1 MRAFTQNPAIR
12 QQLIWIGAWF
22 VLGAFI
28 GFDNYAHGGGML
40 FGGLY
45 GWALAAEPGK
55 KRRWRMAAA
64 FWVAAL
70 LVFAS
75 LRPLPWVHQVPAVRR
90 ACRRER
96 SRATDAH
103 DLRVGSRRAC
113 SPRTIAGGWGP
124 CEGPHLIRGMSRRM
138 ADEKIHVEALVIGA
152 GPGGYVAGIRLG
164 QLKKKAMVVER
175 DKPGGICLNVGCI
188 PSKAL
193 INAAKTYDKLR
204 HGGDIGILADNIR
217 VDMVKMQSWKS
228 EVVSK
233 LTGGVKMLLKAN
245 GCDYRTGVAR
255 LTSRNTVELTAA
267 DGSKVTIQADNIV
280 VATGSRPIEIPGF
293 KFDGQRIVDSTG
305 ALAFDAVPERFV
317 VIGGG
322 YIGIEIGTLYA
333 KLGSKVT
340 VVEALP
346 AILAGNDPDI
356 VQVVARKLKKLG
368 VEVMTGAKAK
378 SWSEKDGRAAVVVD
392 VGGND
397 VTLDADKVL
406 VAVGRRP
413 ISDGLGLEEVGVK
426 LERGFI
432 PVDKRLR
439 TNVPGI
445 YAIGDVAGQPML
457 AHKASREAEVVAEVI
472 AGHKAE
478 FDVRCIP
485 AVIFSDPEVAS
496 AGITADEAKQRGR
509 EVKVGKF
516 PFSVLGRAIANADTD
531 GFVKVVIDAASKEV
545 LGIHVVGNG
554 ASDVIAE
561 AALAIEMG
569 ALADDLSMTIHAHPT
584 LPEAIM
590 EAAKASLGEAIH
602 IQNR

>member
-1 MRAFTQNPAIR
+1 
-12 QQLIWIGAWF
+12 
-22 VLGAFI
+22 
-28 GFDNYAHGGGML
+28 
-40 FGGLY
+40 
-45 GWALAAEPGK
+45 
-55 KRRWRMAAA
+55 
-64 FWVAAL
+64 
-70 LVFAS
+70 
-75 LRPLPWVHQVPAVRR
+75 
-90 ACRRER
+90 
-96 SRATDAH
+96 
-103 DLRVGSRRAC
+103 
-113 SPRTIAGGWGP
+113 
-124 CEGPHLIRGMSRRM
+124 M
-138 ADEKIHVEALVIGA
+138 ADAIHVEALVIGA

-193 INAAKTYDKLR
+193 INAAKYYDKLR
-204 HGGDIGILADNIR
+204 HGADIGILADNLR
-217 VDMVKMQSWKS
+217 LDMPKMQSWKG

-233 LTGGVKMLLKAN
+233 LTGGVKVLLKAN

-255 LTSRNTVELTAA
+255 LVSRNTVELTEAS
-267 DGSKVTIQADNIV
+267 GKVTIQADNIV

-293 KFDGQRIVDSTG
+293 KFDGNRIVDSTG

-346 AILAGNDPDI
+346 AILPGNDPEI

-378 SWSEKDGRAAVVVD
+378 SWSEQGGRAAVVLD
-392 VGGND
+392 VAGKD
-397 VTLDADKVL
+397 VTVDTDKVL

-413 ISDGLGLEEVGVK
+413 NWEGLGLEEVGVK
-426 LERGFI
+426 VERGFI
-432 PVDKRLR
+432 TVDKRMR

-478 FDVRCIP
+478 FDVRVIP
-485 AVIFSDPEVAS
+485 AVIFSDPEVAT

-509 EVKVGKF
+509 DVKVGKF
-516 PFSVLGRAIANADTD
+516 PFVALGRAIANADTD
-531 GFVKVVIDAASKEV
+531 GFVKVVIDAGTKEV

-554 ASDVIAE
+554 APDIIAE

-569 ALADDLSMTIHAHPT
+569 ALADDLSLTIHAHPT

>member
-1 MRAFTQNPAIR
+1 
-12 QQLIWIGAWF
+12 
-22 VLGAFI
+22 
-28 GFDNYAHGGGML
+28 
-40 FGGLY
+40 
-45 GWALAAEPGK
+45 
-55 KRRWRMAAA
+55 
-64 FWVAAL
+64 
-70 LVFAS
+70 
-75 LRPLPWVHQVPAVRR
+75 
-90 ACRRER
+90 
-96 SRATDAH
+96 
-103 DLRVGSRRAC
+103 
-113 SPRTIAGGWGP
+113 
-124 CEGPHLIRGMSRRM
+124 MS
-138 ADEKIHVEALVIGA
+138 DENIHVEALVIGA

-164 QLKKKAMVVER
+164 QLKKRAMVVER

-193 INAAKTYDKLR
+193 INAAKYYDKLR
-204 HGGDIGILADNIR
+204 HGADIGILADNLR
-217 VDMVKMQSWKS
+217 LDMPKMQTWKG
-228 EVVSK
+228 EVVTK
-233 LTGGVKMLLKAN
+233 LTSGVRTLLKAN
-245 GCDYRTGVAR
+245 GCDYRTGSAR
-255 LTSRNTVELTAA
+255 LLSRNTVELTEAN
-267 DGSKVTIQADNIV
+267 GNKLTIQADNIV

-293 KFDGQRIVDSTG
+293 KFDGNRIVDSTG
-305 ALAFDAVPERFV
+305 ALDFTAVPDRFV

-333 KLGSKVT
+333 KLGARVT

-346 AILAGNDPDI
+346 GILTGNDADI
-356 VQVVARKLKKLG
+356 VQVVSRKLKKLN
-368 VEVMTGAKAK
+368 VEVMNGAKAK
-378 SWSEKDGRAAVVVD
+378 SWSEAGGVAKVVVD
-392 VGGND
+392 VDGKD
-397 VTLDADKVL
+397 VSIDADKVL

-413 ISDGLGLEEVGVK
+413 NFEGLGLEELGVK
-426 LERGFI
+426 IERGFI
-432 PVDKRLR
+432 TVDRRMR

-509 EVKVGKF
+509 DVKIGKF
-516 PFSVLGRAIANADTD
+516 PFVALGRAIANADTD
-531 GFVKVVIDAASKEV
+531 GFVKVIIDAATKEV

-569 ALADDLSMTIHAHPT
+569 ALADDLSLTIHAHPT

>member
-1 MRAFTQNPAIR
+1 MSDENIR
-12 QQLIWIGAWF
+12 
-22 VLGAFI
+22 
-28 GFDNYAHGGGML
+28 
-40 FGGLY
+40 
-45 GWALAAEPGK
+45 
-55 KRRWRMAAA
+55 
-64 FWVAAL
+64 
-70 LVFAS
+70 
-75 LRPLPWVHQVPAVRR
+75 
-90 ACRRER
+90 
-96 SRATDAH
+96 
-103 DLRVGSRRAC
+103 
-113 SPRTIAGGWGP
+113 
-124 CEGPHLIRGMSRRM
+124 
-138 ADEKIHVEALVIGA
+138 VEALVIGA

-164 QLKKKAMVVER
+164 QLKKRAMVVER

-193 INAAKTYDKLR
+193 INAAKYYDKLR
-204 HGGDIGILADNIR
+204 HGADIGILADNLR
-217 VDMVKMQSWKS
+217 VDMPKMQSWKG
-228 EVVSK
+228 EVVTK
-233 LTGGVKMLLKAN
+233 LTGGVKVLLKAN
-245 GCDYRTGVAR
+245 GCDYRTGSAR
-255 LTSRNTVELTAA
+255 LLSRNTVELTEA
-267 DGSKVTIQADNIV
+267 DGRKSTIQADNIV

-293 KFDGQRIVDSTG
+293 KFDGNRIVDSTG
-305 ALAFDAVPERFV
+305 ALDFAAVPERFV

-333 KLGSKVT
+333 KLGAHVT

-346 AILAGNDPDI
+346 GILTGNDADI

-368 VEVMTGAKAK
+368 VEVMTGAKTK
-378 SWSEKDGRAAVVVD
+378 SWSEAGGRAKVVVE
-392 VGGND
+392 VEGKD

-406 VAVGRRP
+406 VSVGRRP
-413 ISDGLGLEEVGVK
+413 NFEGLGLEELGVK
-426 LERGFI
+426 IERGFI
-432 PVDKRLR
+432 TVDRRMR

-472 AGHKAE
+472 AGHKSE
-478 FDVRCIP
+478 FDVRAIP

-496 AGITADEAKQRGR
+496 AGISADEAKQRGR
-509 EVKVGKF
+509 DVKIGKF
-516 PFSVLGRAIANADTD
+516 PFVALGRAIANADTD
-531 GFVKVVIDAASKEV
+531 GFVKVIIDAGTKEV

-569 ALADDLSMTIHAHPT
+569 ALADDLSLTIHAHPT

>member
-1 MRAFTQNPAIR
+1 
-12 QQLIWIGAWF
+12 
-22 VLGAFI
+22 
-28 GFDNYAHGGGML
+28 
-40 FGGLY
+40 
-45 GWALAAEPGK
+45 
-55 KRRWRMAAA
+55 
-64 FWVAAL
+64 
-70 LVFAS
+70 
-75 LRPLPWVHQVPAVRR
+75 
-90 ACRRER
+90 
-96 SRATDAH
+96 
-103 DLRVGSRRAC
+103 
-113 SPRTIAGGWGP
+113 
-124 CEGPHLIRGMSRRM
+124 M
-138 ADEKIHVEALVIGA
+138 ADNMLRVEALVIGA

-193 INAAKTYDKLR
+193 INVSKYFDKVK
-204 HGGDIGILADNIR
+204 HGAEFGLLADNLR
-217 VDMVKMQSWKS
+217 VDMGKLQSWKG

-233 LTGGVKMLLKAN
+233 LTGGVRTLLKMN

-255 LTSRNTVELTAA
+255 LTSRNTVELTER
-267 DGSKVTIQADNIV
+267 DGKVAIQADNIV
-280 VATGSRPIEIPGF
+280 IATGSRPIEIPGF
-293 KFDGQRIVDSTG
+293 KFDGNRIVDSTG
-305 ALAFDAVPERFV
+305 ALDFAAVPERLL

-346 AILAGNDPDI
+346 AILPGNDPEL

-378 SWSEKDGRAAVVVD
+378 SWVEKDGRASVT
-392 VGGND
+392 
-397 VTLDADKVL
+397 VTLQGDKGDGKEATVDADKVL

-413 ISDGLGLEEVGVK
+413 NSEGLGLEELGVK
-426 LERGFI
+426 IDRGFI
-432 PVDKRLR
+432 TVDRRLR

-457 AHKASREAEVVAEVI
+457 AHKASKEAEVVAEVI
-472 AGHKAE
+472 AGHQAE
-478 FDVRCIP
+478 FDVRAIP
-485 AVIFSDPEVAS
+485 AVIFSDPEVAT
-496 AGITADEAKQRGR
+496 AGISAEEATQRGHQI
-509 EVKVGKF
+509 KIGKF
-516 PFSVLGRAIANADTD
+516 PFVALGRALANADSD

-554 ASDVIAE
+554 ASDIIAE

-569 ALADDLSMTIHAHPT
+569 ALADDISLTIHAHPT

>member
-1 MRAFTQNPAIR
+1 
-12 QQLIWIGAWF
+12 
-22 VLGAFI
+22 
-28 GFDNYAHGGGML
+28 
-40 FGGLY
+40 
-45 GWALAAEPGK
+45 
-55 KRRWRMAAA
+55 
-64 FWVAAL
+64 
-70 LVFAS
+70 
-75 LRPLPWVHQVPAVRR
+75 
-90 ACRRER
+90 
-96 SRATDAH
+96 
-103 DLRVGSRRAC
+103 
-113 SPRTIAGGWGP
+113 
-124 CEGPHLIRGMSRRM
+124 MSRRM
-138 ADEKIHVEALVIGA
+138 ADEIHVEALVIGA

-193 INAAKTYDKLR
+193 INAAKYYDKLR
-204 HGGDIGILADNIR
+204 HGADIGILADNIR
-217 VDMVKMQSWKS
+217 LDMPKMQTWKG

-233 LTGGVKMLLKAN
+233 LTGGVKVLLKAN

-255 LTSRNTVELTAA
+255 LTSRNTVELTEPT
-267 DGSKVTIQADNIV
+267 GKVTIRADNIV

-293 KFDGQRIVDSTG
+293 PFDGKRIVDSTG
-305 ALAFDAVPERFV
+305 ALAFDTVPERFV

-333 KLGSKVT
+333 KLGAKVT

-346 AILAGNDPDI
+346 AILPGNDPEI

-378 SWSEKDGRAAVVVD
+378 SWSEAGGRASVVLD
-392 VGGND
+392 VGGKD

-413 ISDGLGLEEVGVK
+413 NWEGLGLEEVGVK

-432 PVDKRLR
+432 TVDRRMR
-439 TNVPGI
+439 TNVPGV

-509 EVKVGKF
+509 DVKVGKF
-516 PFSVLGRAIANADTD
+516 PFVALGRAIANADTD

-554 ASDVIAE
+554 ASDIIAE

-569 ALADDLSMTIHAHPT
+569 ALADDISLTIHAHPT

>member
-1 MRAFTQNPAIR
+1 
-12 QQLIWIGAWF
+12 
-22 VLGAFI
+22 
-28 GFDNYAHGGGML
+28 
-40 FGGLY
+40 
-45 GWALAAEPGK
+45 
-55 KRRWRMAAA
+55 
-64 FWVAAL
+64 
-70 LVFAS
+70 
-75 LRPLPWVHQVPAVRR
+75 
-90 ACRRER
+90 
-96 SRATDAH
+96 
-103 DLRVGSRRAC
+103 
-113 SPRTIAGGWGP
+113 
-124 CEGPHLIRGMSRRM
+124 M
-138 ADEKIHVEALVIGA
+138 ADEVRVEAVVIGA

-164 QLKKKAMVVER
+164 QLKKQALVVER

-193 INAAKTYDKLR
+193 INAAKYYDKLR
-204 HGGDIGILADNIR
+204 HGADIGILADNLR
-217 VDMVKMQSWKS
+217 VDMGKMQTWKG

-233 LTGGVKMLLKAN
+233 LTGGVKTLLKAN
-245 GCDYRTGVAR
+245 GCDYRTGNARIVAPD
-255 LTSRNTVELTAA
+255 TVELVGKEGTT
-267 DGSKVTIQADNIV
+267 TIKTGAIV

-293 KFDGQRIVDSTG
+293 KFDGKRIVDSTG
-305 ALAFDAVPERFV
+305 ALDFATVPERFI

-346 AILAGNDPDI
+346 AILPGNDPEI
-356 VQVVARKLKKLG
+356 VKLVAKRLKALG
-368 VEVMTGAKAK
+368 VETITGAKAK
-378 SWSEKDGRAAVVVD
+378 SWAEKDGRAVVTVD
-392 VGGND
+392 VGGKD
-397 VTLDADKVL
+397 QTIEADKVM

-413 ISDGLGLEEVGVK
+413 NAENLGLEAVGVK
-426 LERGFI
+426 IEKGFI
-432 PVDKRLR
+432 PVDKQQR

-472 AGHKAE
+472 AGHNAS

-485 AVIFSDPEVAS
+485 AVIFSDPEVAT
-496 AGITADEAKQRGR
+496 AGLSADEATAKGR
-509 EVKVGKF
+509 KVKVGKF
-516 PFSVLGRAIANADTD
+516 PFVALGRAIANADTE
-531 GFVKVVIDAASKEV
+531 GFVKVVTDAESGEV

-554 ASDVIAE
+554 AGDVIAE

-569 ALADDLSMTIHAHPT
+569 AVAEDLSLTIHAHPT

>member
-1 MRAFTQNPAIR
+1 
-12 QQLIWIGAWF
+12 
-22 VLGAFI
+22 
-28 GFDNYAHGGGML
+28 
-40 FGGLY
+40 
-45 GWALAAEPGK
+45 
-55 KRRWRMAAA
+55 
-64 FWVAAL
+64 
-70 LVFAS
+70 
-75 LRPLPWVHQVPAVRR
+75 
-90 ACRRER
+90 
-96 SRATDAH
+96 
-103 DLRVGSRRAC
+103 
-113 SPRTIAGGWGP
+113 
-124 CEGPHLIRGMSRRM
+124 MSDDKNR
-138 ADEKIHVEALVIGA
+138 VEALVIGA

-164 QLKKKAMVVER
+164 QLKKRAMVVER

-193 INAAKTYDKLR
+193 INAAKYYDKLR
-204 HGGDIGILADNIR
+204 HGADIGIMADNLR
-217 VDMVKMQSWKS
+217 LDMPKMQTWKG
-228 EVVSK
+228 EVVTK
-233 LTGGVKMLLKAN
+233 LTSGVKTLLKAN
-245 GCDYRTGVAR
+245 GCDYRTGSAR
-255 LTSRNTVELTAA
+255 LLSRNSVELTEA
-267 DGSKVTIQADNIV
+267 DGGKVTIQADNIV

-293 KFDGQRIVDSTG
+293 KFDGNRIVDSTG
-305 ALAFDAVPERFV
+305 ALDFTAVPDRFV

-333 KLGSKVT
+333 KLGAHVT

-346 AILAGNDPDI
+346 SILTGNDPDI
-356 VQVVARKLKKLG
+356 VQVVSRKLKKLG

-378 SWSEKDGRAAVVVD
+378 SWSESGGLAKVVVD
-392 VGGND
+392 VEGKD
-397 VTLDADKVL
+397 VTIDADKVL

-413 ISDGLGLEEVGVK
+413 NFEGLGLEELGVK
-426 LERGFI
+426 IERGFI
-432 PVDKRLR
+432 TVDRRMR
-439 TNVPGI
+439 TNVPGV

-472 AGHKAE
+472 AGHKSE

-496 AGITADEAKQRGR
+496 AGITAEEAKQRGR
-509 EVKVGKF
+509 DVKIGKF
-516 PFSVLGRAIANADTD
+516 PFVALGRAIANADTD
-531 GFVKVVIDAASKEV
+531 GFVKVIIDAGSKEV